1 MCLSFFWFFIGTV
14 PYNGPQMS
22 LENAWLRLGKAV
34 AEGVFKTQVV
44 INGKVIQ
51 MHDILQIWHLIIIYT
66 GLSSDTFISKGVF
79 PRFIFR
85 NVHEIE

>member
-1 MCLSFFWFFIGTV
+1 M
-14 PYNGPQMS
+14 PNPGPQMS

-44 INGKVIQ
+44 INGKVIL
-51 MHDILQIWHLIIIYT
+51 MHAILQIWHLIIIYT
-66 GLSSDTFISKGVF
+66 GLSSDTFIPKGVS

-85 NVHEIE
+85 NVLEIE